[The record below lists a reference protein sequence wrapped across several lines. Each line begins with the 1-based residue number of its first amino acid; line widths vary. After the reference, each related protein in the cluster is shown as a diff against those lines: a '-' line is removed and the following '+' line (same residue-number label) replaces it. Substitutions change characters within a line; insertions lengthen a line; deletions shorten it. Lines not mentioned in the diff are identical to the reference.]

1 MNKKILAV
9 TIAFIVTNVVFIE
22 TTNSQDSITK
32 SQMLYETQNTTPT
45 KSNALIYNH
54 IEKDKIS
61 ISEIIFAE

>member
-9 TIAFIVTNVVFIE
+9 TIAFIVTNIVFIE

-32 SQMLYETQNTTPT
+32 SQILYEAQNAIPT
-45 KSNALIYNH
+45 KSNVFIYNH

-61 ISEIIFAE
+61 ISENTFSE

>member
-9 TIAFIVTNVVFIE
+9 TIAFIVTNIVFIE

-32 SQMLYETQNTTPT
+32 SQLLYETQNATPT
-45 KSNALIYNH
+45 KSNTFIYNH

-61 ISEIIFAE
+61 ISEIIFSE

>member
-9 TIAFIVTNVVFIE
+9 TIAFIVTNIVFIE

-32 SQMLYETQNTTPT
+32 SQLLYEAQIVTPT
-45 KSNALIYNH
+45 KSNSLIYNH

-61 ISEIIFAE
+61 ISEIIFSE

>member
-9 TIAFIVTNVVFIE
+9 TIAFIVTNIVFIE

-32 SQMLYETQNTTPT
+32 SQLLYETQNATST
-45 KSNALIYNH
+45 KSNVFIYNH

-61 ISEIIFAE
+61 ISEIIFSE

>member
-9 TIAFIVTNVVFIE
+9 TIAFIVTNIVFIE

-32 SQMLYETQNTTPT
+32 SQILYEAQNAIPT
-45 KSNALIYNH
+45 KSNAFNYNH